1 VKSHSEIEEI
11 LNAREEKG
19 GEKKKKKEY
28 LTCLNSS
35 NLGETLTGSK
45 FEVFSM
51 LLHQMKINQNNF
63 NAPFFFFLRKIIFE
77 K

>member
-19 GEKKKKKEY
+19 GEKKKKKKEY

-63 NAPFFFFLRKIIFE
+63 NAPFFFFCVK
-77 K
+77 